1 MAKRFQFLAQWR
13 EPLGMLMVMTVAM
26 SVAFSVWR
34 TLINNFAVERVA
46 FTGAEIGLLQS
57 IREVPGFM
65 AFTTVFFL
73 LLFYEQRFALIS
85 LVVLGLGTMATGFWP
100 SELGLYVTTMVMSIG
115 FHYFETA
122 KQSLT
127 LQWLDK
133 EKAARQMGQLIAVG
147 SFASIA
153 SFGLIYLF
161 FEVFDTG
168 FIGTYLIGGGVTVAL
183 VVFMWVAYP
192 RFKEPVAQ
200 NKKLVLRGRYWLYYA
215 LTFMGGAR
223 RQVFTVFASFLM
235 VEKFGYSVAAITTL
249 YLVNNVF
256 NMAFAAKI
264 GALIGKWGER
274 RALTVEY
281 AGLVVVFGAYA
292 MVETPWIA
300 AVLYLLDHAFFAMAI
315 AMKTY
320 FQKIADP
327 ADIAPTTGVAF
338 SINHIAAVGIP
349 ASFGLIWLWSPALVF
364 WLAAGMAA
372 ISLVLALMVPNNPQP
387 GVEVAWRRAPRSAPA
402 E

>member
-1 MAKRFQFLAQWR
+1 
-13 EPLGMLMVMTVAM
+13 
-26 SVAFSVWR
+26 
-34 TLINNFAVERVA
+34 VERVA

-57 IREVPGFM
+57 IREIPGFL
-65 AFTTVFFL
+65 AFTSVLFL
-73 LLFYEQRFALIS
+73 LIIYEQRFALIA
-85 LVVLGLGTMATGFWP
+85 LIVLGAGTMMTGFFA
-100 SELGLYVTTMVMSIG
+100 SEIGLYVTTMVMSIG

-133 EKAARQMGQLIAVG
+133 QNAAAQMGRLVAVG

-161 FEVFDTG
+161 FEVLGTG
-168 FIGTYLIGGGVTVAL
+168 FIGTYIVGGGITIAL
-183 VVFMWVAYP
+183 ALFLWVAYP
-192 RFKEPVAQ
+192 RFTAPVPQ
-200 NKKLVLRGRYWLYYA
+200 NKKLLLRSRYWLYYA

-235 VEKFGYSVAAITTL
+235 VEKFGYSVGAITAL
-249 YLVNNVF
+249 FLVNNVF

-264 GALIGKWGER
+264 GALIGRWGER

-281 AGLVVVFGAYA
+281 VGLVIVFSAYA
-292 MVETPWIA
+292 VVETPWVA
-300 AVLYLLDHAFFAMAI
+300 ASLYVVDHAFFALAI

-364 WLAAGMAA
+364 WLAAAMAA
-372 ISLVLALMVPNNPQP
+372 ISLALARLVPEDPRP
-387 GVEVAWRRAPRSAPA
+387 GVEWAWRRPRRTAPA

>member
-1 MAKRFQFLAQWR
+1 MAKRFDFLALWR
-13 EPLGMLMVMTVAM
+13 TPFGMLMVMTVAM
-26 SVAFSVWR
+26 NVAFSVWR
-34 TLINNFAVERVA
+34 ALINNFAVERA
-46 FTGAEIGLLQS
+46 GFTGAEIGLLQS
-57 IREVPGFM
+57 FREVPGFL

-73 LLFYEQRFALIS
+73 LIFYEQRFAIIS
-85 LVVLGLGTMATGFWP
+85 LIVLGLGTMATGFWP
-100 SELGLYVTTMVMSIG
+100 NELGLYVTTIVMSVG

-127 LQWLDK
+127 LQWLGKD
-133 EKAARQMGQLIAVG
+133 KAALQLGQLIAVG

-168 FIGTYLIGGGVTVAL
+168 YIGTYLIGGGVTVAL
-183 VVFMWVAYP
+183 SVFMWVAYP
-192 RFKEPVAQ
+192 HFKEPVAQ
-200 NKKLVLRGRYWLYYA
+200 NKKLLLRSRYWLYYA

-235 VEKFGYSVAAITTL
+235 VEKFGYSVAAITAL

-256 NMAFAAKI
+256 NMFFAAKI

-274 RALTVEY
+274 RALVVEY
-281 AGLVVVFGAYA
+281 VGLVVVFASYA

-300 AVLYLLDHAFFAMAI
+300 AALYLVDHAFFAMAI

-349 ASFGLIWLWSPALVF
+349 APFGLIWLWSPALVF

-372 ISLVLALMVPNNPQP
+372 ISLGLALLVPANPRP
-387 GVEVAWRRAPRSAPA
+387 GVEVAWRRRAVAPA